1 MRQLRPIH
9 YLMLTPAQA
18 LVTLALAGP
27 AVYVACLSFTS
38 SDFGRNIQFVG
49 LDNYRKILSDRYF
62 WQAALNT
69 FLIVNFVV
77 YAELLL
83 GLATAKLVASVTR
96 GRTLLFSIV
105 LAPYAISEVVAV
117 LAWRFLAD
125 PRLGLITR
133 VLESIGLPRLDW
145 TSDPNVALGLIS
157 TISVWLHLPFSFVL
171 LYAAIISVPREI
183 TEAAH
188 IDGARPFQEF
198 WYVTL
203 PIIAPAAM
211 IAIVFRYIFAFRMF
225 SEVWLVTQGG
235 PIRST
240 EVLGTYLY
248 RAGFRYSDY
257 GAAAAV
263 GWLMVVGS
271 VLLAALYIHAM
282 YRRMF
287 KFD

>member
-1 MRQLRPIH
+1 M
-9 YLMLTPAQA
+9 
-18 LVTLALAGP
+18 
-27 AVYVACLSFTS
+27 
-38 SDFGRNIQFVG
+38 
-49 LDNYRKILSDRYF
+49 
-62 WQAALNT
+62 
-69 FLIVNFVV
+69 
-77 YAELLL
+77 
-83 GLATAKLVASVTR
+83 
-96 GRTLLFSIV
+96 
-105 LAPYAISEVVAV
+105 
-117 LAWRFLAD
+117 
-125 PRLGLITR
+125 
-133 VLESIGLPRLDW
+133 PRLDW